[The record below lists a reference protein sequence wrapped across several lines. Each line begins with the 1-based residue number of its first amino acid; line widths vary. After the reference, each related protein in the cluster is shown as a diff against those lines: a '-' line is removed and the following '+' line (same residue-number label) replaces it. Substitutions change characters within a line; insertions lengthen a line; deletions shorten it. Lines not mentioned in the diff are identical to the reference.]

1 MANDPY
7 FKNKR
12 IGLIESNPNKQRDR
26 TWSFWGRQD
35 HPYSDL
41 AQKKWDKIKIHDG
54 KNDVSYSTLPFYFYT
69 LNSQDFYNDSK
80 NKLAK
85 AGIEIIID
93 KILSV
98 TDEGAQVKVTTQ
110 SGKIFLAAKVFSSLF
125 NTADIEKQN
134 RFPCIKQH
142 FVGWWVETEKPV
154 FDQTTATF
162 MDFSVPQNGQTR
174 FMYVLPM
181 TPHKAL
187 VEYTLFTENLLSK
200 ETYESAITAFLKKI
214 NAGAFSILEQ
224 EQGNIP
230 MTAYRFDQKNSKNL
244 LFIGTA
250 GGWTKASTG
259 FTFSLTQKKV
269 PKLIKFL
276 KKEEDFRKFNSIG
289 RFWFYDLLLLDVL
302 HQNNALGSRIF
313 SEIFKKNPASRVLR
327 FLDEE
332 TQWIDEL
339 KIINSCPKK
348 PFLKAFLKRL
358 VRFSF

>member
-7 FKNKR
+7 FKNKK
-12 IGLIESNPNKQRDR
+12 IGLIEIDPNKQRDR
-26 TWSFWGRQD
+26 TWSFWGKQD
-35 HPYSDL
+35 SPYSDL
-41 AQKKWDKIKIHDG
+41 ALKKWDKIKIHDG
-54 KNDVSYSTLPFYFYT
+54 KTAANYSTLPFYFYT
-69 LNSQDFYNDSK
+69 LSSQDFYSYTK

-93 KILSV
+93 KILSA

-110 SGKIFLAAKVFSSLF
+110 SGKIFSASKVFSSLF
-125 NTADIEKQN
+125 NPADIEKQN
-134 RFPCIKQH
+134 HFPYIKQH
-142 FVGWWVETEKPV
+142 FVGWWVKTENPV
-154 FDQTTATF
+154 FDETAAIF

-174 FMYVLPM
+174 FMYVLPVNKR
-181 TPHKAL
+181 KAL
-187 VEYTLFTENLLSK
+187 VEYTLFTENLLPRSD
-200 ETYESAITAFLKKI
+200 YEEAIKDYLNKI
-214 NAGAFSILEQ
+214 HAGGYAILES

-230 MTAYRFDQKNSKNL
+230 MTAYRFDQKNSKNQ

-269 PKLIKFL
+269 EKLTEFL
-276 KKEEDFRKFNSIG
+276 KKEDDLRKFKSIG

-332 TQWIDEL
+332 TQWTDEL

-358 VRFSF
+358 WRFSF